1 MLPTM
6 HPLHKPINNVAKR
19 LIKKHPTPLHDLM
32 HRYNIQPTKL
42 ETIKATRFDTKWRPQ
57 VTTLIAPNTD
67 IAISN
72 LREVNVDAK
81 IFTDGSGA
89 NNKIGASTVLYRNG
103 RPGNSLQF
111 LLGSIHQH
119 TVYEGEVIRV
129 LLALHVIWG
138 SWWI

>member
-1 MLPTM
+1 MLPTT
-6 HPLHKPINNVAKR
+6 HPLHKPINNIAKR

-42 ETIKATRFDTKWRPQ
+42 ETIKATRFDTKWRLQ

-67 IAISN
+67 IAISD
-72 LREVNVDAK
+72 LREDNVDAK
-81 IFTDGSGA
+81 IFTDRSGA

-103 RPGNSLQF
+103 RPGNLLQF

-119 TVYEGEVIRV
+119 TVYEGEVISV